1 MAIKFGFRGTRYC
14 ATSQRA
20 ELREVFLAYGQAPDA
35 LASRGKDCVAD
46 RRRHDWQ
53 SRLADAGGIFLAHH
67 HVDFGE
73 RSLADAWHA
82 VVVEVGLLDAAIL
95 DGNGVMQR
103 GGEAIDCGAFDLRAH
118 PVGIDGPAA
127 IHRIDQAVDFYGAI
141 LDAGFRDGGG
151 VGIEGI
157 ERGDAASLA
166 LWQRLTPASF
176 FGRKRQNAL

>member
-20 ELREVFLAYGQAPDA
+20 ELREVFLANGQAPDA
-35 LASRGKDCVAD
+35 LASRGKDGVAD

-73 RSLADAWHA
+73 RSLADTWHA

-95 DGNGVMQR
+95 DGNGETPLTEVHVVMSKEDPT
-103 GGEAIDCGAFDLRAH
+103 GIGE
-118 PVGIDGPAA
+118 
-127 IHRIDQAVDFYGAI
+127 
-141 LDAGFRDGGG
+141 
-151 VGIEGI
+151 
-157 ERGDAASLA
+157 
-166 LWQRLTPASF
+166 
-176 FGRKRQNAL
+176 